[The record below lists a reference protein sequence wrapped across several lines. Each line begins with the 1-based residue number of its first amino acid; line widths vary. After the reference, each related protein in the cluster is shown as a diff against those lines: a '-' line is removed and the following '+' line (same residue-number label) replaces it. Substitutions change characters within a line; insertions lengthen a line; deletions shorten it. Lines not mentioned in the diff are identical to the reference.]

1 MIHLCL
7 NVFKV
12 VFVKSYHSY
21 ARSAAVGVN
30 SEACCLALTEHDSV
44 NKADKVVHMIV
55 AEECSENVTCLFPC
69 GKLAAVEIRNSRGL
83 AEVAFNLRLENI
95 ILVAVGLVTLNAV
108 EPFVELC
115 LPEKLIFLGNRNV
128 LENEGGNR
136 LAAILFRKL
145 LCSLFVPFKLILVDN
160 IVI

>member
-1 MIHLCL
+1 
-7 NVFKV
+7 
-12 VFVKSYHSY
+12 
-21 ARSAAVGVN
+21 
-30 SEACCLALTEHDSV
+30 
-44 NKADKVVHMIV
+44 MIV

-83 AEVAFNLRLENI
+83 AEVAFNLRFENI

-108 EPFVELC
+108 ESLIWLGFS
-115 LPEKLIFLGNRNV
+115 EKFIFLGNRNV
-128 LENEGGNR
+128 LENEGGDR